1 VAFDWDEANEEHIAL
16 HGVTPEE
23 AEEALTDTHRVGA
36 PAYNTPNERRQA
48 ALGATLDGRVL
59 YVVYTL
65 RRAPCGSSPRVT
77 SSQRS
82 AGATGG
88 SGT

>member
-1 VAFDWDEANEEHIAL
+1 VAFDWDEASEEHIAL

-65 RRAPCGSSPRVT
+65 RRGAVRVVT
-77 SSQRS
+77 ARDVIP
-82 AGATGG
+82 AERRRYRR
-88 SGT
+88 